1 MAVNIERVLQL
12 GLTLQDYLSEHS
24 VKDDENIDIEF
35 FMDGRV
41 YSGCNGSRKKIHEV
55 AVSLMFGP
63 KHDYVKQSCYNV
75 FQRKKTFG

>member
-41 YSGCNGSRKKIHEV
+41 YSGCNGSRKK
-55 AVSLMFGP
+55 
-63 KHDYVKQSCYNV
+63 D
-75 FQRKKTFG
+75 T